1 MTPGRRFPSNRD
13 LEARMDP
20 KHKRD
25 PNKPKTNQESQHN
38 KSNAGHK
45 EQPGQRSGQQTEQK
59 KRSGL
64 S

>member
-1 MTPGRRFPSNRD
+1 
-13 LEARMDP
+13 MDP
-20 KHKRD
+20 KHNRD
-25 PNKPKTNQESQHN
+25 LNKPKTNQESQHN